1 MYIENGGVVEW
12 RVIGRWACELRT
24 VLCSLRPL
32 RSRGSSHARTPTPRR
47 STRRR
52 AARRTRTPR
61 RASAAATREGFPVEA
76 RPEAGG
82 RRDEEAH
89 AEEAHAEE
97 VHAEEVHAEE
107 VHAEEAHAEE
117 AHAEEA
123 HAEEVHAEEVH
134 TEEVHTEGRTEAAR
148 SAGQPERSLTSAS
161 ESPSAQSATR
171 TPRRTR
177 RVSSLTRAVPTT
189 QHASA
194 EEGIDVGLQEHAWS
208 LPSTVLF

>member
-82 RRDEEAH
+82 RRD
-89 AEEAHAEE
+89 
-97 VHAEEVHAEE
+97 
-107 VHAEEAHAEE
+107 EEAHAEE